1 MLAILK
7 HLLFVAAWLSAE
19 QAERTPWDVWTVVHA
34 AHEIGPQYG
43 IEPAML
49 LAVAEVESTWS
60 RTAGCTHDGRGCG
73 LYQQV
78 PASSQRWGDDCWSGA
93 TYTCGWRNGEGVAA
107 GELIDVYR
115 ATEVAARHLR
125 YLQDRYPDAWVGA
138 YNRGPRRRHDEQGRA
153 YTARVMRVY
162 GRMR

>member
-1 MLAILK
+1 MIPLLK
-7 HLLFVAAWLSAE
+7 SLLFVCAWLSAE
-19 QAERTPWDVWTVVHA
+19 QADRNPWTVYTIVHA
-34 AHEIGPQYG
+34 AHTIAPQYDLD
-43 IEPAML
+43 PVLM

-60 RTAGCTHDGRGCG
+60 RTAGCQHDRRGCG
-73 LYQQV
+73 VYQQV

-107 GELIDVYR
+107 AELIDVYR

-125 YLQDRYPDAWVGA
+125 YLQDRYPDAPLGA
-138 YNRGPRRRHDEQGRA
+138 YNRGPRRRDDEQGRA